1 MLGRTNDT
9 AAILREFG
17 VELQGEG
24 ALRPLEFT
32 DMDKA
37 ESAYIHHSRMPV
49 ALAAFAAISPA
60 FARGRFPKVRL
71 VDLVAKRP
79 AMDENEAVALAE
91 IGGVEVKPPFW
102 SNRGPFCDHLSD
114 ICNRH
119 HLWHPQHK
127 GAGAFYLERDRPKTL
142 EHFRPLGYN
151 GEADLKQFRRVI
163 KDMTEAQR
171 ILAAT
176 IITLYRS
183 DASDKT
189 WLGRWS
195 NWHAADALQIIRADA
210 TLCADWH
217 KLVAL
222 YPGW

>member
-17 VELQGEG
+17 IRQ
-24 ALRPLEFT
+24 RPLEFT
-32 DMDKA
+32 DMNRA
-37 ESAYIHHSRMPV
+37 ENGYIHHSRMPV
-49 ALAAFAAISPA
+49 ALAAFAAISPT

-71 VDLVAKRP
+71 VELVAKRP
-79 AMDENEAVALAE
+79 SMDEDEAVALAE
-91 IGGVEVKPPFW
+91 IGGTTVQPPFW
-102 SNRGPFCDHLSD
+102 SNRLPFCDHLAD
-114 ICNRH
+114 VCERRL
-119 HLWHPQHK
+119 LWHRPHK
-127 GAGAFYLERDRPKTL
+127 GEGVFYLEEGQPKTL
-142 EHFRPLGYN
+142 EHFRPLGYD

-171 ILAAT
+171 ILVAT
-176 IITLYRS
+176 IVTLYRG

-195 NWHAADALQIIRADA
+195 NWLAADAMPIIRADV
-210 TLCADWH
+210 TLCTDWH